1 MIECT
6 IRIEQFDD
14 YYLWHNNILI
24 SDPIIANVESVD
36 HLVRVGLWQP
46 RHSVQ
51 LLHVLGAQPPAHR
64 AQIILQLGQGLH
76 TNDHR
81 GNILLLQQ
89 PPVTLQFKHFIFW
102 ISDKFK
108 YR

>member
-24 SDPIIANVESVD
+24 SNPIIANVESVD

-51 LLHVLGAQPPAHR
+51 LLHVLGA
-64 AQIILQLGQGLH
+64 
-76 TNDHR
+76 
-81 GNILLLQQ
+81 
-89 PPVTLQFKHFIFW
+89 
-102 ISDKFK
+102 
-108 YR
+108 